1 MSSTPTRFFCRCG
14 RLITVDATT
23 REIVCPTCKTRNQ
36 VPGLDAAL
44 VPPPIPSIPSVA
56 PAAPSPASASPASA
70 AVAAVSPANGAATA
84 ILDLRIGAR
93 LGRFELVRV
102 VGHGGMGTVYHAR
115 EEPTGRDVALK
126 VLHPVLQSRPDFVSR
141 FQREARAA
149 SALNH
154 ENIVRVL
161 DSGIERGTPWI
172 AMELLEGEDLLASA
186 QRGIVNPVNA
196 PLYMLQAARG
206 LAAAAAVGITHRDV
220 KPGNLVLRRDG
231 VLKIADFGLAK
242 EVDSTSHLT
251 VTGEVLGTPHYMSP
265 EQGRNEHT
273 DHRSDLYSLGATFY
287 HVLCGS
293 PPHEAE
299 TPVGV
304 IMKHL
309 REEPVALRARN
320 PNVSPGLE
328 RVVHRLLQKNPD
340 QRYQSYQAL
349 TEDVDRVARG
359 VDPIAGADPPGRRVQ
374 QGDTT
379 YLISDQLPNELVL
392 KPAGG
397 LRRLFA
403 LLVDVVAVDLV
414 LKLGFFLALAFVKTD
429 GKHPG
434 AQGTG
439 LEGFLLPTRDFLAL
453 THSQGNLLTL
463 ALLLAAFVYFVSSD
477 ARGGRSL
484 GKRWFNLRICRRD
497 GGDLGVVRAFV
508 RTLVVFPGVALLV
521 PMSTCA
527 IVCTMN
533 PVRSPAEVPYWSGV
547 LLGLGW
553 IFALHV
559 AGNATAGRPLQDALV
574 GAQAF
579 RAERRKFESVLVS
592 GRRDVTPSRALKL
605 SLVPGLGVMYAG
617 RILFGILFL
626 GGIVSLLAS
635 GRVELGIGLWVLSA
649 AYAHRLAGR
658 ATRDASLVPLP
669 RPSEPVVRR
678 QESWR

>member
-1 MSSTPTRFFCRCG
+1 VNSSPTRFFCRCG
-14 RLITVDATT
+14 RLITADATT
-23 REIVCPTCKTRNQ
+23 REVVCPTCKTRNS

-44 VPPPIPSIPSVA
+44 VPPPIPSIPSIPSG
-56 PAAPSPASASPASA
+56 PASPPAPSGATSPAQPPAS
-70 AVAAVSPANGAATA
+70 GAATA

-115 EEPTGRDVALK
+115 EDGTGRDVALK

-196 PLYMLQAARG
+196 PLFMLQAARG
-206 LAAAAAVGITHRDV
+206 LAAASAVGITHRDV

-265 EQGRNEHT
+265 EQGRGDRA

-287 HVLCGS
+287 HVLGGA

-320 PNVSPGLE
+320 PNVAPGLE
-328 RVVHRLLQKNPD
+328 RVVHRLLQKSPD

-349 TEDVDRVARG
+349 AEDLERVARG
-359 VDPIAGADPPGRRVQ
+359 NDPIAGADPPGRRVQ

-392 KPAGG
+392 KPAGAI
-397 LRRLFA
+397 RRLLA
-403 LLVDVVAVDLV
+403 LFVDVVAVDLV
-414 LKLGFFLALAFVKTD
+414 LKLCFFLAYTFLRKVDARADDGGLQAFLWPRGDFEQLAPEK
-429 GKHPG
+429 
-434 AQGTG
+434 AQI
-439 LEGFLLPTRDFLAL
+439 
-453 THSQGNLLTL
+453 LTL
-463 ALLLAAFVYFVSSD
+463 ALLLGAFVYFVSSD
-477 ARGGRSL
+477 SQGGRTI

-497 GGDLGVVRAFV
+497 GGDLGVVRSFV
-508 RTLVVFPGVALLV
+508 RTLLVLPGIVLLV
-521 PMSTCA
+521 PMSACA
-527 IVCTMN
+527 VAVVMAG
-533 PVRSPAEVPYWSGV
+533 VAGEMPYWSSA

-553 IFALHV
+553 IFALHMI
-559 AGNATAGRPLQDALV
+559 GNATAGRPLQDALV
-574 GAQAF
+574 GAHAY
-579 RAERRKFESVLVS
+579 RAERRKFASVLVS
-592 GRRDVTPSRALKL
+592 GRRDVTPGRALRL

-617 RILFGILFL
+617 RVFFGLVFMAA
-626 GGIVSLLAS
+626 IVTLLVTR
-635 GRVELGIGLWVLSA
+635 RVEYGIGLWVLSA
-649 AYAHRLAGR
+649 AYAHRLANR
-658 ATRDASLVPLP
+658 PPRDALDSLPP
-669 RPSEPVVRR
+669 PAESVVRR
-678 QESWR
+678 QES